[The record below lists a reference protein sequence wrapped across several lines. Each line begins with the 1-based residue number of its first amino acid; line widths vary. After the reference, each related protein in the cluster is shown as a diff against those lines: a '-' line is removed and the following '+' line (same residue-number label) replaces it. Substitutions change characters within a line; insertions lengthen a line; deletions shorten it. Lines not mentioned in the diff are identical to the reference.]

1 MGRCHEDSFLRC
13 RYAGRFSVP
22 GRRPLRSWRGKT
34 DAGAFKAGAVRRG
47 ERNSGDL
54 HHRRARRRRRRVSRL
69 APALRGRHLGTEEAR
84 VAAAG
89 ESRGS
94 SSPGHCEF
102 PEDAGQV
109 ILEKQTLDS
118 FESPCLAGIL
128 DRIGAGRYVVYGVV
142 TEYCV
147 RLAALGLLKTGR
159 RVELVTDAVE
169 TLDEEHSRRTLE
181 EFTAAGGVL
190 TTSAEVMAEART
202 RTSTGMSLA

>member
-1 MGRCHEDSFLRC
+1 MRTAFFDVDTLVDFLYPAGALYVPGAEKLMPVLSKLA
-13 RYAGRFSVP
+13 RYAEANGIPVIST
-22 GRRPLRSWRGKT
+22 T
-34 DAGAFKAGAVRRG
+34 DAHAEDDVEFRDWPPHCVAGTWGQKKPASLLLENRAV
-47 ERNSGDL
+47 
-54 HHRRARRRRRRVSRL
+54 V
-69 APALRGRHLGTEEAR
+69 
-84 VAAAG
+84 
-89 ESRGS
+89 
-94 SSPGHCEF
+94 SPGHCEF